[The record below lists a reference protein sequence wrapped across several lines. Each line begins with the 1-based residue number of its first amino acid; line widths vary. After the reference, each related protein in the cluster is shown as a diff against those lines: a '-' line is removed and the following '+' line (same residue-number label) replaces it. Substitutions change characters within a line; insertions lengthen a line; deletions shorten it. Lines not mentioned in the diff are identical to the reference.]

1 MPAKLPKPCFKCL
14 RVNNSEKNYG
24 KRVMLEHNTS
34 PGPKRQAR
42 CSLFIKGSAMEQQ
55 TLMTRCYSMKIGINT
70 YFFKFPA
77 SGSGQYLLHLLQ
89 ALAEVDQ
96 ENEYILL
103 GPQPI
108 SEKTGTLTKF
118 PSVVTPVPGLA
129 RHNASIENLMWE
141 QFTAP
146 SAARK
151 AGVDLFH
158 IPYFAP
164 PFFPRT
170 PGVITIHDVIPLR
183 LPQYRT
189 DPKMKAYLQLI
200 TRAAHKATLIITI
213 SQHAK
218 HDIIDALKLPAE
230 RIRVIYEAAGD
241 EDQPINDS
249 EVLAKMRARYGLN
262 DRYILYLGGL
272 DLRKNVPQLVRA
284 FAHLYQQM
292 GDPKLQ
298 LMIAGKPDKLG
309 RALFPDPRPVA
320 ADLGITDHIV
330 YRFIEEEDKPAI
342 YSGASV
348 FVFPSLYEGFGLPP
362 LEAMSCGAPV
372 VCSNRTSL
380 PEVVGDA
387 ALTVDPENVQELV
400 AAMRRVLT
408 DNELQADL
416 RQRSLQRA
424 AMFNWRKTA
433 SETLAVYEETLARA
447 KTKKK

>member
-1 MPAKLPKPCFKCL
+1 
-14 RVNNSEKNYG
+14 
-24 KRVMLEHNTS
+24 
-34 PGPKRQAR
+34 
-42 CSLFIKGSAMEQQ
+42 
-55 TLMTRCYSMKIGINT
+55 MKIGINT

-96 ENEYILL
+96 ENKYILL
-103 GPQPI
+103 GPHPI
-108 SEKTGTLTKF
+108 SQKAGILIKF
-118 PSVVTPVPGLA
+118 PHVVTPVPGLA
-129 RHNASIENLMWE
+129 RRNASIENLIWE

-151 AGVDLFH
+151 ASVDLFH

-164 PFFPRT
+164 PFFPRI
-170 PGVITIHDVIPLR
+170 PGVITIHDVISLR

-200 TRAAHKATLIITI
+200 TRAAHKATLTITI

-241 EDQPINDS
+241 EYQPINDS

-284 FAHLYQQM
+284 FAYLYQQM

-298 LMIAGKPDKLG
+298 LMIAGNLDKLG
-309 RALFPDPRPVA
+309 GALFPDPRPVA

-348 FVFPSLYEGFGLPP
+348 FVFPSLYEGFGLAP

-372 VCSNRTSL
+372 ICSNRTSL

-387 ALTVDPENVQELV
+387 AMSFDPDNIREIVQD
-400 AAMRRVLT
+400 MHSVLT
-408 DNELQADL
+408 NNELQADL
-416 RQRSLQRA
+416 RARSLKRA
-424 AMFNWRKTA
+424 AQFNWRKTA
-433 SETLAVYEETLARA
+433 IETISVYQEAYLRS
-447 KTKKK
+447 KKK

>member
-1 MPAKLPKPCFKCL
+1 
-14 RVNNSEKNYG
+14 
-24 KRVMLEHNTS
+24 
-34 PGPKRQAR
+34 
-42 CSLFIKGSAMEQQ
+42 
-55 TLMTRCYSMKIGINT
+55 MKIGINT

-108 SEKTGTLTKF
+108 SEKTGTLIKF
-118 PSVVTPVPGLA
+118 PRVVTPVPRLA
-129 RHNASIENLMWE
+129 RYNASIENLVWE
-141 QFTAP
+141 QFSAP

-151 AGVDLFH
+151 ANVDLFH

-164 PFFPRT
+164 PFFPRS
-170 PGVITIHDVIPLR
+170 PGVITMHDIIPLR

-200 TRAAHKATLIITI
+200 TRAASKTTLIITI

-218 HDIIDALKLPAE
+218 RDMIDALKIPAE

-241 EDQPINDS
+241 EYLPIIDA
-249 EVLAKMRARYGLN
+249 EVLAKMRIRYGLN

-348 FVFPSLYEGFGLPP
+348 FVFPSLYEGFGLDP

-387 ALTVDPENVQELV
+387 ALSVDPADTQALV
-400 AAMRRVLT
+400 EAMRSVLT
-408 DNELQADL
+408 DTSLAIDL
-416 RQRSLQRA
+416 RARSLQRA
-424 AMFNWRKTA
+424 AQYSNRDTRSLPGSIGK
-433 SETLAVYEETLARA
+433 E
-447 KTKKK
+447 